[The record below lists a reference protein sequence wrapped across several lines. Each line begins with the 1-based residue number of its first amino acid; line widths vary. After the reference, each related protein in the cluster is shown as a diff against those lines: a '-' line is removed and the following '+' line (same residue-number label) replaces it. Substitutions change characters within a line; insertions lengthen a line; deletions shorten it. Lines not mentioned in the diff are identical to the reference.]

1 MSDRFLK
8 PDHFLCM
15 TVLLNSVEGV
25 VRLTRLYTGVEIGLV
40 TAGLTFGPTIM
51 MQLKNYMVKFTIS
64 YSTLLLNSARSSKVA
79 SIRVRWC

>member
-25 VRLTRLYTGVEIGLV
+25 VRLTRLYTGVEIGPV

-51 MQLKNYMVKFTIS
+51 M
-64 YSTLLLNSARSSKVA
+64 
-79 SIRVRWC
+79 